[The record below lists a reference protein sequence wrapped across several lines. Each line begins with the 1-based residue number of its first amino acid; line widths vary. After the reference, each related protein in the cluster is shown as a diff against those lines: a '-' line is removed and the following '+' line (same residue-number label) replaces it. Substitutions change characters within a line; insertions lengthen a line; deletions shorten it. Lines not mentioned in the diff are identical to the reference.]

1 MNTMLADSLSWIADK
16 LDTELA
22 GGTDKPAAVIAVLKD
37 LMVEHGA
44 VIFGGDGYSAE
55 WHRMAVEDRGL
66 KNLPTTADALPY
78 LQDESVKALFASTGV
93 LSEVELKSRYEV
105 YAEIYV
111 LSMAVEAN
119 LVADMAKTIIYPA
132 AMKYLSDLA
141 SASTAAAALGITST
155 EAHMQFCAGE
165 LRGLMDE
172 VRTHVDALEL
182 EVADEQWPLPKYREM
197 LFIK

>member
-1 MNTMLADSLSWIADK
+1 MA
-16 LDTELA
+16 
-22 GGTDKPAAVIAVLKD
+22 
-37 LMVEHGA
+37 EHGA

-55 WHRMAVEDRGL
+55 WHRMAVEERGL

-119 LVADMAKTIIYPA
+119 LVVDMAKTIIYPA

-141 SASTAAAALGITST
+141 STSSRGRRLGHHGGHS
-155 EAHMQFCAGE
+155 HGVRCCCARRRYVRCSDPARRGE
-165 LRGLMDE
+165 RP
-172 VRTHVDALEL
+172 T
-182 EVADEQWPLPKYREM
+182 
-197 LFIK
+197 